1 MRISSIITRTVLF
14 ATTVSMFLSC
24 SKEKIEEKN
33 NLQSNFTQT
42 QEDNVEGYT
51 LAEMAE
57 VMSWEQGKA
66 FFDSHQVKDY
76 TDLCKNVINNCGEED
91 RTQGTQY
98 VITWHWPLANGDC
111 DNDLYGLCSA
121 SKMDTINHGANVR
134 GCLVDGKLVIVPTA
148 DENGFTSDGYLAI
161 GQPIVVDNDTI
172 IIREGIYAAYYDEVL
187 GRYVAVAV
195 DVYPSN

>member
-14 ATTVSMFLSC
+14 ATTVSLFLSC
-24 SKEKIEEKN
+24 SKEKTEEKN

-76 TDLCKNVINNCGEED
+76 TDL
-91 RTQGTQY
+91 
-98 VITWHWPLANGDC
+98 H
-111 DNDLYGLCSA
+111 
-121 SKMDTINHGANVR
+121 
-134 GCLVDGKLVIVPTA
+134 
-148 DENGFTSDGYLAI
+148 
-161 GQPIVVDNDTI
+161 
-172 IIREGIYAAYYDEVL
+172 
-187 GRYVAVAV
+187 
-195 DVYPSN
+195 

>member
-1 MRISSIITRTVLF
+1 MVMFVF
-14 ATTVSMFLSC
+14 AVIVAVVGAC

-66 FFDSHQVKDY
+66 FFDSHQIKDY

-121 SKMDTINHGANVR
+121 YKMDTINHGENVR
-134 GCLVDGKLVIVPTA
+134 GCLVDGKLVIIPTA

-161 GQPIVVDNDTI
+161 GQPIIVDNDTI
-172 IIREGIYAAYYDEVL
+172 IIREGIYAAYYDEAL
-187 GRYVAVAV
+187 RRYVAVAV
-195 DVYPSN
+195 DVYPAN